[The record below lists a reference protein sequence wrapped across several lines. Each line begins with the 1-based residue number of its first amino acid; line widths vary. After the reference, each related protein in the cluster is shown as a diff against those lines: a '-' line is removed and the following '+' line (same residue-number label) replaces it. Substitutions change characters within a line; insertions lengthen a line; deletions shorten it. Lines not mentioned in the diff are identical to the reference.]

1 MHALSYLSQKSQ
13 CVVHGLLDL
22 LAARVLV
29 VSPHLIAGRPDIL
42 DRSIDRPRVA
52 PVVTT
57 PIRQG
62 ITPQIKMPLFLI
74 SSLFEKK
81 VRCCV

>member
-62 ITPQIKMPLFLI
+62 ITPQIKMPLSF
-74 SSLFEKK
+74 
-81 VRCCV
+81 